1 MGSSGSVP
9 LDDTLGHR
17 TDVAEGSQLTGRAE
31 NSRAYF
37 QAQWT
42 VLAVAAAIFLGCI
55 VSPPSLMDDV
65 DAVQA
70 QIARN
75 MLDSGDWVTPH
86 LAGIAYLE
94 KPPLKYWM
102 IAVAFKLFGVHDW
115 VARLPVALS
124 AVLLCWL
131 VFRMG
136 AWAFSVRA
144 GTCAGLAIATSVGV
158 FLFTRV
164 QLSEVMIAFT
174 IALAMWA
181 FLRTLDDT
189 ERHPQIS
196 SNFWS
201 VAMAAS
207 IGVGLLLK
215 GLIAAVFP
223 VAAALLFLAFT
234 RQLLLRETW
243 RRLHPF
249 RGLLIVLAMAA
260 PWHILATLRNPP
272 YFDLTM
278 HSGPGQYH
286 GFFWFYFVNEHVLR
300 FLNLRYPRDYNTV
313 PRAWF
318 WLFHLLWLFPFS
330 VFFPAVATL
339 SFKSSV
345 SDASNVTRAA
355 RMRLLC
361 LCWTGFMLVFFT
373 FSSTQEYYSLP
384 CYPALALLLASAVTD
399 ERASTRQWVRGG
411 MIALST
417 VATLAAAAIAF
428 ILTQVWKL
436 PAPGDISR
444 ALVAQDPN
452 AYTLSLAHMGDLT
465 LASFAY
471 LRTPLMV
478 AGIAF
483 LIGAASAWFGR
494 KLDVKLAGVV
504 IMMVLF
510 FHAARLALVVFDP
523 YLSSRPLAEAL
534 NRAPHGTLILDD
546 QYYTFSSVVFYAE
559 AYRGERVLL
568 LNGRVNNLEY
578 GSYAPGALRDV
589 FIDDAEFQRRW
600 LSPDLY
606 YICVEKPQVARLEKL
621 AGAGGL
627 HLLIESGGKFVF
639 ANQLPPVAAISEAR
653 PSLRRDRKGVRSRI
667 VTGARP

>member
-1 MGSSGSVP
+1 MGSPGSVP
-9 LDDTLGHR
+9 LDETLGHR
-17 TDVAEGSQLTGRAE
+17 TTVADSSLLPAQPGHSRAFFRAQLTIL
-31 NSRAYF
+31 
-37 QAQWT
+37 
-42 VLAVAAAIFLGCI
+42 VVAAAVFLGCI

-94 KPPLKYWM
+94 KPPIKYWL
-102 IAVAFKLFGVHDW
+102 IAIAFKLFGVHDW

-124 AVLLCWL
+124 AVLLCCL

-136 AWAFSVRA
+136 AWAFSIRA
-144 GTCAGLAIATSVGV
+144 GTYAGLAIATSVGM

-181 FLRTLDDT
+181 FLRALDDT
-189 ERHPQIS
+189 ERHPDA
-196 SNFWS
+196 WS
-201 VAMAAS
+201 MTMAAA

-223 VAAALLFLAFT
+223 LAAALLFLAFT
-234 RQLLLRETW
+234 RQLASRKTW
-243 RRLHPF
+243 QLLHPF

-272 YFDLTM
+272 YLDLTL

-339 SFKSSV
+339 SFKASSQL
-345 SDASNVTRAA
+345 TRAV

-361 LCWTGFMLVFFT
+361 LCWVGFLLIFFT

-384 CYPALALLLASAVTD
+384 GYPALALLIGSALLSESAGT
-399 ERASTRQWVRGG
+399 ERWVRGG
-411 MIALST
+411 MIALAT

-428 ILTQVWKL
+428 ILTKVWNL

-444 ALVAQDPN
+444 ALVAQDPD

-471 LRTPLMV
+471 LRTPLIV
-478 AGIAF
+478 AGLAF
-483 LIGAASAWFGR
+483 LTGAASLWLAR
-494 KLDVKLAGVV
+494 KLDVKLLGVV

-523 YLSSRPLAEAL
+523 YLSSRPLADAL
-534 NRAPHGTLILDD
+534 NRAPHGNLILDD

-559 AYRGERVLL
+559 AYHGNRFLL

-578 GSYAPGALRDV
+578 GSYAPDAPRDV
-589 FIDDAEFQRRW
+589 FIDDAEFASRW
-600 LSPDLY
+600 KSPDLY
-606 YICVEKPQVARLEKL
+606 YICAEKPQMPRLARLV
-621 AGAGGL
+621 GDGTL
-627 HLLIESGGKFVF
+627 HVLIESGGKFVF
-639 ANQLPPVAAISEAR
+639 ANQSTIAAVTEAR
-653 PSLRRDRKGVRSRI
+653 P
-667 VTGARP
+667 